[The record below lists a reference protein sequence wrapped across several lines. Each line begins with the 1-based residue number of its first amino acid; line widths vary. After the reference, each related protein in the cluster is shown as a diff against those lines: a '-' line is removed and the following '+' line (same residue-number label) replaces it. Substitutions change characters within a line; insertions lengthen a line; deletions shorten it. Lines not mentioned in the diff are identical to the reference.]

1 MKILIDNGRMR
12 SARTGLGQVAVQF
25 AAALGRA
32 RAADMDFL
40 FLTHPAFGDFADI
53 AADSGIAHVKGKF
66 SLLDKIRRL
75 ANKNVFPYYWDGNDH
90 QARHALHRNHLVIPP
105 SDKTPFVLTLH
116 DMHFMTGG
124 KKSVRRNLGRLQDS
138 VRRASEVCFISNF
151 AKQITE
157 QDVDLGGKPTSVI
170 YNGVDKP
177 QNPVRPQWFENTMRP
192 FLFSVAQ
199 ISPYKNY
206 ESMPAVMRH
215 LPNMDLI
222 LAGKKHPLA
231 YPPLQAAIRREQ
243 VSGRVFVPGLI
254 SEGEKAW
261 LLRECSGFV
270 FPSLRE
276 GFGMPIIEALHFGK
290 PVFCFDN
297 TALPEVGGEHVFYW
311 QNDDPKA
318 MAEFVAQTLAA
329 PTDDSAAAQR
339 MQWASR
345 FSWDN
350 NAAAY
355 IGIYRRL
362 CAKS

>member
-32 RAADMDFL
+32 RAHDMDFL

-105 SDKTPFVLTLH
+105 SDKTPLVFTSH
-116 DMHFMTGG
+116 DMHFMSGDAG
-124 KKSVRRNLGRLQDS
+124 HIRRNLPRFLQT
-138 VRRASEVCFISNF
+138 VKRADIVAFISEYSRRI
-151 AKQITE
+151 AAE
-157 QDVDLGGKPTSVI
+157 HADLGGKETCVI

-192 FLFSVAQ
+192 FLFSVGQ
-199 ISPYKNY
+199 IETYKNY
-206 ESMPAVMRH
+206 HCMPAVMNG
-215 LPNMDLI
+215 LPEMNLI
-222 LAGKKHPLA
+222 LAGKFKTEATAL
-231 YPPLQAAIRREQ
+231 LKDAIRREP
-243 VSGRVFVPGLI
+243 SGGRVFLPGSI
-254 SEGEKAW
+254 GEGEKAW
-261 LLRECSGFV
+261 LFRECSGFV

-311 QNDDPKA
+311 QSDDPKA
-318 MAEFVAQTLAA
+318 MAELVAQTLAA

-362 CAKS
+362 CAG